1 MGNPVHQGLFAKQ
14 QRGQA
19 VRWLGAGTLEPD
31 ALGVA
36 ANGATSSLT
45 IDMLLNLSTPS
56 LPHL

>member
-36 ANGATSSLT
+36 ANGATSSLSDYRHVT
-45 IDMLLNLSTPS
+45 
-56 LPHL
+56 